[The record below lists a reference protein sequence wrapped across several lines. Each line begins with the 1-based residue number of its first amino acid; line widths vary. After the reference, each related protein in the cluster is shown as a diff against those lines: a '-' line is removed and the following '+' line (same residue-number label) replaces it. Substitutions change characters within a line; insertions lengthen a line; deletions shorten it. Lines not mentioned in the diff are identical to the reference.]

1 MKSILPAIALASIVS
16 FALVATPAQAAK
28 EKKKEFA
35 DGMVTVYISG
45 HGGTTLTKKMNE
57 MHVKMESMGWRFA
70 GMEVHTE
77 NSDTEGMWVTYVK

>member
-1 MKSILPAIALASIVS
+1 MKNFMPTLLLATVVSVALLA
-16 FALVATPAQAAK
+16 APAQAAK

-45 HGGTTLTKKMNE
+45 HGGSTIMKKMNE
-57 MHVKMESMGWRFA
+57 MHVKMESAGWRFA
-70 GMEVHTE
+70 AMEVHTE